1 MAKKQ
6 PKSTKK
12 NSKGEKMND
21 CGIYLIENKTT
32 GQKYIGQ
39 STKILERWKKHC
51 SGQYDNKSRIDRA
64 IQKYGI
70 QNFSLKIITQLPNI
84 QQILDAHEIYWI
96 KFYNTY
102 HDESHYNLTPG
113 GGFSPMKIPTLREK
127 MSKSIKKLWAS
138 PEYQV
143 KNSISKSK
151 STNKTSN
158 YYRVYKVQDPRYKQG
173 FRYVYSYINENGNR
187 KTISSVNINKLKQ
200 KVKKSNL
207 LWIKF

>member
-1 MAKKQ
+1 MEIEHIKITDLKQ
-6 PKSTKK
+6 AEYNPRRISD
-12 NSKGEKMND
+12 ED
-21 CGIYLIENKTT
+21 Y
-32 GQKYIGQ
+32 QK
-39 STKILERWKKHC
+39 L
-51 SGQYDNKSRIDRA
+51 
-64 IQKYGI
+64 
-70 QNFSLKIITQLPNI
+70 
-84 QQILDAHEIYWI
+84 
-96 KFYNTY
+96 
-102 HDESHYNLTPG
+102 
-113 GGFSPMKIPTLREK
+113 
-127 MSKSIKKLWAS
+127 
-138 PEYQV
+138 